1 MCEKPAFFFAFFRR
15 FVTLHNNEYLKLL
28 IPFRTSA
35 ENFCIAFHYFAT
47 TPYAETSQNRFASC
61 AACKCSDKLLSCAS
75 APRRTDVPAC
85 IGNRCSL
92 DQHDLK
98 NVQYEF
104 IGEVTVI
111 YVSVWWANC
120 AERHVVEQS
129 QRRGANAVIIG
140 DARIV
145 GYDNGSDGFSLT
157 DRLIRYK

>member
-1 MCEKPAFFFAFFRR
+1 MLRP
-15 FVTLHNNEYLKLL
+15 VTKTVALCLL
-28 IPFRTSA
+28 MLYGVCMLNSCGGAITTVKRAEATRIEDCTILPSRTIVLGK
-35 ENFCIAFHYFAT
+35 EFPMT
-47 TPYAETSQNRFASC
+47 ASI
-61 AACKCSDKLLSCAS
+61 
-75 APRRTDVPAC
+75 DVVY
-85 IGNRCSL
+85 

-129 QRRGANAVIIG
+129 QRRGANTVIIG

-157 DRLIRYK
+157 GRLIRYK

>member
-1 MCEKPAFFFAFFRR
+1 MVRPMIKTVLPCLLTLCVVCMVNSCGGTITTVKRAEATRVEDCTILPSRTIALGKEFP
-15 FVTLHNNEYLKLL
+15 VT
-28 IPFRTSA
+28 
-35 ENFCIAFHYFAT
+35 AT
-47 TPYAETSQNRFASC
+47 IDIVY
-61 AACKCSDKLLSCAS
+61 
-75 APRRTDVPAC
+75 
-85 IGNRCSL
+85 

-98 NVQYEF
+98 STQYEF

-111 YVSVWWANC
+111 YASVWWANC

-157 DRLIRYK
+157 GRLVRYK